1 MKHAKQIE
9 LYCAI
14 LCQTT
19 QKGTKR
25 AQNDKPKNVLGQSS
39 FWWGRWGK
47 AKGVGE
53 GGIEEYLVSPH
64 TPKIHWKWAM
74 KVMLLE
80 LTFLGWSE
88 FGDFQSICVVV
99 VVFCLFFPFI
109 TDWRKQQGR
118 MPGRKPNKIPL
129 VRSQNMAILGIRA

>member
-39 FWWGRWGK
+39 F
-47 AKGVGE
+47 
-53 GGIEEYLVSPH
+53 
-64 TPKIHWKWAM
+64 
-74 KVMLLE
+74 
-80 LTFLGWSE
+80 
-88 FGDFQSICVVV
+88 D
-99 VVFCLFFPFI
+99 
-109 TDWRKQQGR
+109 
-118 MPGRKPNKIPL
+118 
-129 VRSQNMAILGIRA
+129 